1 MLAPAGRSSGQT
13 ALLYVTLLLASTS
26 AARRALLD
34 ALGVAYA
41 VEAPGVT
48 EDVPPGTAPEEA
60 VRMLA
65 LRKARA
71 VAARRPEAL
80 VLGADQL
87 AEGEGRV
94 LGKPEDREA
103 ARGQLRGLLGGEHRL
118 LTAVALVGGGQEAL
132 EVDLVRLRFFALGE
146 RELERYLDTGEWQG
160 CAGGYRIEGRG
171 QALVSELRGDR
182 TSVQG
187 LPMLRVVRMLRA
199 RGVPL
204 L

>member
-1 MLAPAGRSSGQT
+1 MGLF
-13 ALLYVTLLLASTS
+13 LASTS
-26 AARRALLD
+26 PARRALLE
-34 ALGVAYA
+34 ALGVAYE
-41 VEAPGVT
+41 VEAPGVSEEVPEGT
-48 EDVPPGTAPEEA
+48 PVEDA

-71 VAARRPEAL
+71 VAGRHPEAL

-87 AEGEGRV
+87 AEAEGRV
-94 LGKPEDREA
+94 LGKPETREA
-103 ARGQLRGLLGGEHRL
+103 ARAQLGGLLGRTHWL
-118 LTAVALVGGGQEAL
+118 LTAVALVGGGDEQLAL
-132 EVDLVRLRFFALGE
+132 DVVTLRFHPVGAD
-146 RELERYLDTGEWQG
+146 ELERYLDTGEWRG

-171 QALVSELRGDR
+171 QALVAELDGDR

-187 LPMLRVVRMLRA
+187 LPMLAVVRMLRT

>member
-1 MLAPAGRSSGQT
+1 VP
-13 ALLYVTLLLASTS
+13 LLLASTS
-26 AARRALLD
+26 PARRALLD
-34 ALGVAYA
+34 ALSIPYTT
-41 VEAPGVT
+41 EAPGVD
-48 EDVPPGTAPEEA
+48 EEIPPGTTPEEA

-71 VAARRPEAL
+71 VAGRRPEAL

-87 AEGEGRV
+87 AEVEGQV
-94 LGKPEDREA
+94 LGKPQDRET
-103 ARGQLRGLLGGEHRL
+103 ARGQLRGLLGREHRL
-118 LTAVALVGGGQEAL
+118 LTAVALVGGGEEAL
-132 EVDLVRLRFFALGE
+132 EVDVVRLRFFALGE
-146 RELERYLDTGEWQG
+146 GELERYLDTGEWRG

-171 QALVSELRGDR
+171 QALVAELQGDR